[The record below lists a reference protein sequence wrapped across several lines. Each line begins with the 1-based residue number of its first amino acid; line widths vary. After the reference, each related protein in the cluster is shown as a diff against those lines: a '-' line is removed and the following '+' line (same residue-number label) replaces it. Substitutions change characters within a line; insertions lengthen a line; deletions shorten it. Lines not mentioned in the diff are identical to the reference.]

1 MTESSTGFFGGGA
14 GFTLNWS
21 EYGPAVGVFTYRD
34 ESIKSNIVRA
44 SQYTAEKVVNA
55 NAGQIINTQYS

>member
-1 MTESSTGFFGGGA
+1 
-14 GFTLNWS
+14 LNWS

-44 SQYTAEKVVNA
+44 SHYVAEKVVNT
-55 NAGQIINTQYS
+55 NAGQLIATQYS